1 MFFSKCNRMSINRKC
16 FLLLSFI
23 SVCAIQVKGQ
33 PEELIISLE
42 NPGQHGQLVFENPR
56 GSISVEGYEG
66 DYVLVEAI
74 ARNASEQ
81 RKVAPEGMIL
91 LQQKQIDLRAESKGN
106 NIQLFSESETTV
118 DFEIKVPRDFSLKL
132 SSLDRGEIYTARIDG
147 EIEIE
152 NRGGGV
158 SLDNIRGNCVVSTIY
173 GNISTDIG
181 MLKEDATIMLTSYE
195 GSIEIFM
202 SGSESAD
209 FMLKSN
215 KGSLFSEH
223 EIKIKDS
230 EVMVNEKYGGR
241 EYRIISWTS
250 GTMNGGGGNVISSS
264 YSGDIFIRARENI
277 IDARL

>member
-1 MFFSKCNRMSINRKC
+1 MSINRKC